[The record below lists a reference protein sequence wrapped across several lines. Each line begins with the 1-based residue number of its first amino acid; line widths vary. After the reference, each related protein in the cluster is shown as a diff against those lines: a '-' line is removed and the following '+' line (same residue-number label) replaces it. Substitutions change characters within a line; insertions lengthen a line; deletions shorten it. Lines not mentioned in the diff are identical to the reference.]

1 LSYIF
6 LTFLVSKNTSDSLAN
21 DSSPTDFGGSDG
33 GGD

>member
-1 LSYIF
+1 
-6 LTFLVSKNTSDSLAN
+6 LVSKNTSDSFAN